1 MDIVSFHKYF
11 AINILKI
18 IITMDY
24 NMLIKNLTKEQQE
37 LALISYAETLALE
50 PYQAEL
56 VKLQQHVEKHSLK
69 LIILFEGR
77 DAAGKGSV
85 IGSVS
90 RYMNPKHYRIVA
102 LGKPTQEERTQWYFQ
117 RYIKHFPHGGEVVLF
132 DRSWYNRAMV
142 EPVFGFCT
150 PQENDTFMKHVVP
163 FEEALVDSGTILIK
177 LYFSVSK
184 VKQSLRFEERRT
196 DPLRQWKLSEI
207 DLQAQS
213 MWEQFTITKYKMLK
227 DTSHKQAPWHVLR
240 SSDKHK
246 ARLETMKLILNHVDY
261 EGKSEILDFKQDP
274 KIVFTSEQELA
285 IMDKE
290 SKKNK

>member
-1 MDIVSFHKYF
+1 
-11 AINILKI
+11 
-18 IITMDY
+18 
-24 NMLIKNLTKEQQE
+24 
-37 LALISYAETLALE
+37 
-50 PYQAEL
+50 
-56 VKLQQHVEKHSLK
+56 

-102 LGKPTQEERTQWYFQ
+102 LGRPSEEEVSQWYFQ
-117 RYIKHFPHGGEVVLF
+117 RYVKHLPHGKEVVLF

-142 EPVFGFCT
+142 EPVFDFCS
-150 PQENDTFMKHVVP
+150 PHEHEMFMKHVVP
-163 FEEALVDSGTILIK
+163 FEESLVDHGTVLVK

-184 VKQSLRFEERRT
+184 EKQALRFEERRT

-213 MWEQFTITKYKMLK
+213 MWTQFTQTKYKMLQQ
-227 DTSHKQAPWHVLR
+227 TSHEKAVWNIIR

-246 ARLETMKLILNHVDY
+246 ARMETMKLILNKINY
-261 EGKSEILDFKQDP
+261 EGRSKTLDFDP
-274 KIVFTSEQELA
+274 DAKIVFSAEEELA
-285 IMDKE
+285 IMDKHDKDTKGKR
-290 SKKNK
+290 SF

>member
-1 MDIVSFHKYF
+1 MQLHTLTQEQYQE
-11 AINILKI
+11 AIN
-18 IITMDY
+18 T
-24 NMLIKNLTKEQQE
+24 
-37 LALISYAETLALE
+37 YAETLALE

-56 VKLQQHVEKHSLK
+56 VKLQQHLERHKLK

-102 LGKPTQEERTQWYFQ
+102 LGRPTEEELTQWYFQ

-142 EPVFGFCT
+142 EPVFGFCS
-150 PQENDTFMKHVVP
+150 QEEHELFMKHVIP
-163 FEEALVDSGTILIK
+163 FEESLVDQGTIFIK

-184 VKQSLRFEERRT
+184 EKQAQRFEQRRS

-213 MWEQFTITKYKMLK
+213 MWDQFTKTKYNMLK
-227 DTSHKQAPWHVLR
+227 NTNHSKAPWHVIR
-240 SSDKHK
+240 SSDKHR
-246 ARLETMKLILNHVDY
+246 ARLETMKLILNQVDY
-261 EGKSEILDFKQDP
+261 YGKSKTLDFAMNAKA
-274 KIVFTSEQELA
+274 VFTAEQELA
-285 IMDKE
+285 IMDKHAAKDLKHKIE
-290 SKKNK
+290 N

>member
-1 MDIVSFHKYF
+1 MKEH
-11 AINILKI
+11 
-18 IITMDY
+18 
-24 NMLIKNLTKEQQE
+24 NLTKLQLGEAIRAYE
-37 LALISYAETLALE
+37 ESLALE

-56 VKLQQHVEKHSLK
+56 VKLQQHIERHNLK
-69 LIILFEGR
+69 LIIIFEGR

-102 LGKPTQEERTQWYFQ
+102 LGRPTEEERSQWYFQ

-142 EPVFGFCT
+142 ESVFGFCT
-150 PQENDTFMKHVVP
+150 QEEHALFMKHVVP
-163 FEEALVDSGTILIK
+163 FEESLIDQGTLLVK

-184 VKQSLRFEERRT
+184 VKQAIRFEQRRS

-213 MWEQFTITKYKMLK
+213 MWDQFTQAKYNMLK
-227 DTSHKQAPWHVLR
+227 QTNTAKAPWHIIR

-246 ARLETMKLILNHVDY
+246 ARMETMKLILSQIDY
-261 EGKSEILDFKQDP
+261 DGRHRTLEFTPDAKT
-274 KIVFTSEQELA
+274 VFTAEAELA
-285 IMDKE
+285 LMEKQRIE
-290 SKKNK
+290 REERNE

>member
-1 MDIVSFHKYF
+1 MNEPD
-11 AINILKI
+11 
-18 IITMDY
+18 
-24 NMLIKNLTKEQQE
+24 LTPEQRE
-37 LALISYAETLALE
+37 DALQRYREDLALE

-56 VKLQQHVEKHSLK
+56 VKLQQHIERHGLK

-90 RYMNPKHYRIVA
+90 RFMNPKHYRIVA
-102 LGKPTQEERTQWYFQ
+102 LGKPTEEERSQWYFQ
-117 RYIKHFPHGGEVVLF
+117 RYIKHFPKGGEVVLF

-150 PQENDTFMKHVVP
+150 PEEHALFMKHIVP
-163 FEEALVDSGTILIK
+163 FEESLVEHGTVLVK

-184 VKQSLRFEERRT
+184 EKQAVRFEQRRT

-213 MWEQFTITKYKMLK
+213 MWEQFTETKYRMLEQTGH
-227 DTSHKQAPWHVLR
+227 DAAPWHVIR

-246 ARLETMKLILNHVDY
+246 ARLETMKLILNQFDY
-261 EGKSEILDFKQDP
+261 DGRDRSLNFEPDP
-274 KIVFTSEQELA
+274 KTRFTAAQELA
-285 IMDKE
+285 LMDKRRE
-290 SKKNK
+290 KEHS

>member
-1 MDIVSFHKYF
+1 MHNYNLTDSQYQE
-11 AINILKI
+11 AIN
-18 IITMDY
+18 
-24 NMLIKNLTKEQQE
+24 N
-37 LALISYAETLALE
+37 YAESIALE

-56 VKLQQHVEKHSLK
+56 VKLQQHIERHNLK

-90 RYMNPKHYRIVA
+90 RYLNPKHYRIVA
-102 LGKPTQEERTQWYFQ
+102 LGRPTEEELTQWYFQ
-117 RYIKHFPHGGEVVLF
+117 RYIKHFPHGGEIVLF

-150 PQENDTFMKHVVP
+150 PKEHELFMKHVVP
-163 FEEALVDSGTILIK
+163 FEESFVEQGTVLVK

-184 VKQSLRFEERRT
+184 EKQAIRFEQRRS

-213 MWEQFTITKYKMLK
+213 MWEQFSATKYRMLELTNHDK
-227 DTSHKQAPWHVLR
+227 APWNVIR

-246 ARLETMKLILNHVDY
+246 ARLETMKLILSKIDY
-261 EGKSEILDFKQDP
+261 DGKSRAIDLLPDSHT
-274 KIVFTSEQELA
+274 VFTARQELE
-285 IMDKE
+285 IMDIY
-290 SKKNK
+290 NKLQNT

>member
-1 MDIVSFHKYF
+1 MKHAQLSEVQI
-11 AINILKI
+11 A
-18 IITMDY
+18 
-24 NMLIKNLTKEQQE
+24 E
-37 LALISYAETLALE
+37 ALQTYEENRALE
-50 PYQAEL
+50 AYQAEL
-56 VKLQQHVEKHSLK
+56 VKLQQHIERHGLK

-102 LGKPTQEERTQWYFQ
+102 LGRPTEEECTQWYFQ
-117 RYIKHFPHGGEVVLF
+117 RHIKHFPHGGEVVLF

-142 EPVFGFCT
+142 EPIFGFCT
-150 PQENDTFMKHVVP
+150 PREYELFMQHVVP
-163 FEEALVDSGTILIK
+163 FEESLVDHGTVLIK

-184 VKQSLRFEERRT
+184 EKQALRFEQRRT

-213 MWEQFTITKYKMLK
+213 MWSEFTDRKYDMLTR
-227 DTSHKQAPWHVLR
+227 TSHPKAPWHVIR

-246 ARLETMKLILNHVDY
+246 ARLETMKLILNHFDY
-261 EGKSEILDFKQDP
+261 DGRCRALEFAADP
-274 KIVFTSEQELA
+274 KTVFSAEQEIRL
-285 IMDKE
+285 MDQRRE
-290 SKKNK
+290 RSGHE

>member
-1 MDIVSFHKYF
+1 MQIENLTPLQQQE
-11 AINILKI
+11 A
-18 IITMDY
+18 IITY
-24 NMLIKNLTKEQQE
+24 
-37 LALISYAETLALE
+37 SETMALE

-56 VKLQQHVEKHSLK
+56 VKLQQYIERKKLK
-69 LIILFEGR
+69 FIILFEGR

-102 LGKPTQEERTQWYFQ
+102 LGRPTEEELTQWYFQ
-117 RYIKHFPHGGEVVLF
+117 RYIKHFPHGGEVILF

-142 EPVFGFCT
+142 EPVFGFCSSKDH
-150 PQENDTFMKHVVP
+150 ELFMKHVVP
-163 FEEALVDSGTILIK
+163 FEESLVEHGTILVK

-184 VKQSLRFEERRT
+184 EKQAIRFEQRRK

-213 MWEQFTITKYKMLK
+213 MWEQFTQTKYKMLK
-227 DTSHKQAPWHVLR
+227 TTCHEKAPWHVIR

-246 ARLETMKLILNHVDY
+246 ARLETMKLILNQINYD
-261 EGKSEILDFKQDP
+261 GKSETLNFIQDS
-274 KIVFTSEQELA
+274 KTVFTSQEELA
-285 IMDKE
+285 IMDKKSSRD
-290 SKKNK
+290 SKHS

>member
-1 MDIVSFHKYF
+1 MKE
-11 AINILKI
+11 NE
-18 IITMDY
+18 
-24 NMLIKNLTKEQQE
+24 LTEQQFSE
-37 LALISYAETLALE
+37 AIKSYKESLALE

-56 VKLQQHVEKHSLK
+56 VKMQQHIERHKLK
-69 LIILFEGR
+69 LVILFEGR

-102 LGKPTQEERTQWYFQ
+102 LGRPTEEELTQWYFQ
-117 RYIKHFPHGGEVVLF
+117 RYIKHFPHGGELILF

-150 PQENDTFMKHVVP
+150 QEQHELFMKDVVP
-163 FEEALVDSGTILIK
+163 FEESLVDHGTLLIK

-184 VKQSLRFEERRT
+184 EKQSLRFEERRT

-213 MWEQFTITKYKMLK
+213 MWDQFTETKYRMLK
-227 DTSHKQAPWHVLR
+227 ETSHQKAPWYVIR
-240 SSDKHK
+240 STDKHK
-246 ARLETMKLILNHVDY
+246 ARIETMKLILSQIDY
-261 EGKSEILDFKQDP
+261 DGRCRSLNFTADP
-274 KIVFTSEQELA
+274 AIVFSASDELK
-285 IMDKE
+285 IMDRVQQHGE
-290 SKKNK
+290 EHE

>member
-1 MDIVSFHKYF
+1 MKDKDYGLTEAQF
-11 AINILKI
+11 AEAIA
-18 IITMDY
+18 TY
-24 NMLIKNLTKEQQE
+24 KEN
-37 LALISYAETLALE
+37 LALE

-56 VKLQQHVEKHSLK
+56 VKLQQHIERYKLK
-69 LIILFEGR
+69 LVILFEGR

-102 LGKPTQEERTQWYFQ
+102 LGRPTEEERTQWYFQ

-142 EPVFGFCT
+142 ETVFGFCT
-150 PQENDTFMKHVVP
+150 QQEHDLFMRDVVP
-163 FEEALVDSGTILIK
+163 FEESLVDNGTLLIK

-184 VKQSLRFEERRT
+184 EKQKLRFEQRRS

-213 MWEQFTITKYKMLK
+213 MWEQFTETKYRMLQQ
-227 DTSHKQAPWHVLR
+227 TSKEKSPWHIIR

-246 ARLETMKLILNHVDY
+246 ARLETMKLILNQIDY
-261 EGKSEILDFKQDP
+261 DGRCRALDFTQDP
-274 KIVFTSEQELA
+274 KTVFTAEEELKV
-285 IMDKE
+285 MDRQRLKKE
-290 SKKNK
+290 SNE

>member
-1 MDIVSFHKYF
+1 MKEH
-11 AINILKI
+11 
-18 IITMDY
+18 
-24 NMLIKNLTKEQQE
+24 NLTKLQ
-37 LALISYAETLALE
+37 LAEAIRTYEESLALE

-56 VKLQQHVEKHSLK
+56 VKLQQHIERHNLK
-69 LIILFEGR
+69 LIIIFEGR

-102 LGKPTQEERTQWYFQ
+102 LGRPTEEERSQWYFQ

-142 EPVFGFCT
+142 ESVFGFCT
-150 PQENDTFMKHVVP
+150 QEEHALFMKHVVP
-163 FEEALVDSGTILIK
+163 FEESLVDQGTLLVK

-184 VKQSLRFEERRT
+184 VKQAIRFEQRRS

-213 MWEQFTITKYKMLK
+213 MWDQFTQAKYNMLK
-227 DTSHKQAPWHVLR
+227 QTNTAKAPWHIIR

-246 ARLETMKLILNHVDY
+246 ARMETMKLILSQVDY
-261 EGKSEILDFKQDP
+261 
-274 KIVFTSEQELA
+274 
-285 IMDKE
+285 
-290 SKKNK
+290 

>member
-1 MDIVSFHKYF
+1 MQLEPLTEIQLQE
-11 AINILKI
+11 AIN
-18 IITMDY
+18 TY
-24 NMLIKNLTKEQQE
+24 
-37 LALISYAETLALE
+37 SETLALE

-56 VKLQQHVEKHSLK
+56 VKLQQHLERHKRK

-102 LGKPTQEERTQWYFQ
+102 LGRPTEEELTQWYFQ

-142 EPVFGFCT
+142 EPVFGFCS
-150 PQENDTFMKHVVP
+150 QEDHELFMKHVIP
-163 FEEALVDSGTILIK
+163 FEESLVDHGTLFVK

-184 VKQSLRFEERRT
+184 EKQAQRFEQRRS

-213 MWEQFTITKYKMLK
+213 MWDQFTKTKYNMLK
-227 DTSHKQAPWHVLR
+227 NTNHEKAPWHVIR

-246 ARLETMKLILNHVDY
+246 ARLETMKLILNQVDY
-261 EGKSEILDFKQDP
+261 YGRSRTLDFTMDSKT
-274 KIVFTSEQELA
+274 VFTAEQELA
-285 IMDKE
+285 IMDKHALKE
-290 SKKNK
+290 LKNKMTN

>member
-1 MDIVSFHKYF
+1 MQ
-11 AINILKI
+11 IN
-18 IITMDY
+18 T
-24 NMLIKNLTKEQQE
+24 LTQTQLQE
-37 LALISYAETLALE
+37 AMNTYAETLALE

-56 VKLQQHVEKHSLK
+56 VKLQQHLERHKRK

-102 LGKPTQEERTQWYFQ
+102 LGRPTEEELTQWYFQ

-142 EPVFGFCT
+142 EPVFGFCSK
-150 PQENDTFMKHVVP
+150 EEHELFMKHVVP
-163 FEEALVDSGTILIK
+163 FEESLVDHGIVFIK

-184 VKQSLRFEERRT
+184 EKQAQRFEQRRS

-213 MWEQFTITKYKMLK
+213 MWEQFTKTKYNMLK
-227 DTSHKQAPWHVLR
+227 NTNHPKAPWHVIR
-240 SSDKHK
+240 SSDKHR
-246 ARLETMKLILNHVDY
+246 ARLETMKLILNQVDY
-261 EGKSEILDFKQDP
+261 YGKSKTLDFELNP
-274 KIVFTSEQELA
+274 KAVFTAEQELA
-285 IMDKE
+285 IMDKHE
-290 SKKNK
+290 QKELKSKASN

>member
-1 MDIVSFHKYF
+1 MNQKPLNE
-11 AINILKI
+11 A
-18 IITMDY
+18 
-24 NMLIKNLTKEQQE
+24 Q
-37 LALISYAETLALE
+37 LAEAVKTYEEDLALE

-56 VKLQQHVEKHSLK
+56 VKLQQYIERRNLK
-69 LIILFEGR
+69 LVILFEGR

-102 LGKPTQEERTQWYFQ
+102 LGRPTEEERSQWYFQ
-117 RYIKHFPHGGEVVLF
+117 RYIKHFPQGGEVVLF

-150 PQENDTFMKHVVP
+150 PMEYDLFMKHVVP
-163 FEEALVDSGTILIK
+163 FEESLVDHGTVLIK

-184 VKQSLRFEERRT
+184 AKQAERFEQRRT

-213 MWEQFTITKYKMLK
+213 MWKQFTQMKYQMLRK
-227 DTSHKQAPWHVLR
+227 TGHGAAPWHVIR
-240 SSDKHK
+240 SSDKHH
-246 ARLETMKLILNHVDY
+246 ARLETMKLILNHFDY
-261 EGKSEILDFKQDP
+261 DGRSPTLDFDP
-274 KIVFTSEQELA
+274 DPTTLFSAEEELELMEKRRLA
-285 IMDKE
+285 GTRK
-290 SKKNK
+290 

>member
-1 MDIVSFHKYF
+1 MKQTRLSEAQV
-11 AINILKI
+11 AEAL
-18 IITMDY
+18 
-24 NMLIKNLTKEQQE
+24 LTYEE
-37 LALISYAETLALE
+37 SLALE

-56 VKLQQHVEKHSLK
+56 VKLQQHIERHQLK
-69 LIILFEGR
+69 LVILFEGR

-102 LGKPTQEERTQWYFQ
+102 LGRPTEEERSQWYFQ
-117 RYIKHFPHGGEVVLF
+117 RYIKHFPRGGEVVLF

-142 EPVFGFCT
+142 EPVFGFCSDR
-150 PQENDTFMKHVVP
+150 EHELFMKHVVP
-163 FEEALVDSGTILIK
+163 FEESLIDHGTVLIK

-184 VKQSLRFEERRT
+184 EKQAVRFEQRRT

-213 MWEQFTITKYKMLK
+213 MWEQFTERKYAMLRE
-227 DTSHKQAPWHVLR
+227 TSHAKAPWYVIR

-246 ARLETMKLILNHVDY
+246 ARLETMKLILNHFEYDGRCRAL
-261 EGKSEILDFKQDP
+261 EFGADAKTLFSAE
-274 KIVFTSEQELA
+274 EELA
-285 IMDKE
+285 LMEQRRERKSHE
-290 SKKNK
+290 

>member
-1 MDIVSFHKYF
+1 MELHTLTETQLQE
-11 AINILKI
+11 AIN
-18 IITMDY
+18 TY
-24 NMLIKNLTKEQQE
+24 
-37 LALISYAETLALE
+37 SETLALE

-56 VKLQQHVEKHSLK
+56 VKLQQHLERHKKK

-102 LGKPTQEERTQWYFQ
+102 LGRPTEEELTQWYLQ

-142 EPVFGFCT
+142 EPVFGFCSK
-150 PQENDTFMKHVVP
+150 EEHELFMKHVIP
-163 FEEALVDSGTILIK
+163 FEESLVEQGTIFIK

-184 VKQSLRFEERRT
+184 EKQAQRFEQRRS

-213 MWEQFTITKYKMLK
+213 MWEQFTKTKYKMLK
-227 DTSHKQAPWHVLR
+227 DTNHAKAPWHVIR

-246 ARLETMKLILNHVDY
+246 ARLETMKLILNQVDY
-261 EGKSEILDFKQDP
+261 HGRSRTLDFGMDVRT
-274 KIVFTSEQELA
+274 VFTAEQELA
-285 IMDKE
+285 IMDKQAI
-290 SKKNK
+290 KDLKNKV

>member
-1 MDIVSFHKYF
+1 
-11 AINILKI
+11 
-18 IITMDY
+18 
-24 NMLIKNLTKEQQE
+24 MLDSISLSEIQQQE
-37 LALISYAETLALE
+37 ALLLYCENLALE

-56 VKLQQHVEKHSLK
+56 VKLQQHVERYNLK
-69 LIILFEGR
+69 MVILFEGR

-102 LGKPTQEERTQWYFQ
+102 LGRPTEEERSQWYFQ
-117 RYIKHFPHGGEVVLF
+117 RYIKHFPRGGEMVLF

-150 PQENDTFMKHVVP
+150 PDEHRLFMKHVVP
-163 FEEALVDSGTILIK
+163 FEESLTDHGTILIK

-184 VKQSLRFEERRT
+184 EKQAARFEARRS

-213 MWEQFTITKYKMLK
+213 MWAQFTQTKFHMLSQ
-227 DTSHKQAPWHVLR
+227 TSHPKAPWHVIR
-240 SSDKHK
+240 SNDKHL
-246 ARLETMKLILNHVDY
+246 ARVETIKLILNTIDY
-261 EGKSEILDFKQDP
+261 DGRDHSIDLRRDP
-274 KIVFTSEQELA
+274 QTVFSADEELA
-285 IMDKE
+285 LMMQQRE
-290 SKKNK
+290 SD

>member
-1 MDIVSFHKYF
+1 MKDH
-11 AINILKI
+11 
-18 IITMDY
+18 
-24 NMLIKNLTKEQQE
+24 NLTKLQ
-37 LALISYAETLALE
+37 LAEAIKTYEESLALE

-56 VKLQQHVEKHSLK
+56 VKLQQHIERYNLK

-102 LGKPTQEERTQWYFQ
+102 LGSPTEEERSQWYFQ
-117 RYIKHFPHGGEVVLF
+117 RYIKHFPRGGELILF

-142 EPVFGFCT
+142 EPVFGFCS
-150 PQENDTFMKHVVP
+150 QAEHDLFMKHVVP
-163 FEEALVDSGTILIK
+163 FEESLVDQGTLLVK

-184 VKQSLRFEERRT
+184 EKQAARFEDRRT

-213 MWEQFTITKYKMLK
+213 MWNQFTETKYNMLK
-227 DTSHKQAPWHVLR
+227 QTSRDKAPWYIIR

-246 ARLETMKLILNHVDY
+246 ARLETMKLLLRQIDY
-261 EGKSEILDFKQDP
+261 DGRSRALEFGADP
-274 KIVFTSEQELA
+274 KIVFSAEDELA
-285 IMDKE
+285 IMDQQRLKE
-290 SKKNK
+290 GGGDE